1 MTTEAEVAAQGRAPL
16 APAQPGLP
24 RRKSARTLGRRRRSP
39 APLRAARH
47 GAREAGSAGAVLPPP
62 PPAGA
67 RLSPGPGGR
76 GRAPAGRGRNAGP
89 DPGPGAGPSRPALPV
104 TAGSRLGRHERTPA
118 QSPAAARSAAV
129 ESCSRPLQG
138 RSGSSWPARRGLEP
152 GPASASAIP
161 LRTLNKGPAEGLLL

>member
-62 PPAGA
+62 PPPPAPGCPRARAGGDGPRQGEGGTRDPTPA
-67 RLSPGPGGR
+67 RERDRAGRRCRSRLAPGWGDTSAPRLSRRQPLAPRRWKAAAAHFRAEVALRGPREG
-76 GRAPAGRGRNAGP
+76 AWSPA
-89 DPGPGAGPSRPALPV
+89 RPALAP
-104 TAGSRLGRHERTPA
+104 SPSGR
-118 QSPAAARSAAV
+118 
-129 ESCSRPLQG
+129 
-138 RSGSSWPARRGLEP
+138 
-152 GPASASAIP
+152 
-161 LRTLNKGPAEGLLL
+161 